1 MAQEQGFEPWH
12 RVTDLRAFQAR
23 PFNHLG
29 IPAMVSDV
37 GYFRR
42 LNILPQIRQ
51 MGRTNSVPGPRL
63 SFGSV

>member
-29 IPAMVSDV
+29 IPAC
-37 GYFRR
+37 GIFC
-42 LNILPQIRQ
+42 
-51 MGRTNSVPGPRL
+51 
-63 SFGSV
+63 